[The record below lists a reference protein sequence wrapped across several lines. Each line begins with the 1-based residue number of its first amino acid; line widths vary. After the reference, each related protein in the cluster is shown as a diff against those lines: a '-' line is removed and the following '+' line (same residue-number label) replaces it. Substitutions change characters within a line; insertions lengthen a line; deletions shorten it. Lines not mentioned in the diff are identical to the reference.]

1 MMHHGMGR
9 RLRLTAGAA
18 ALLFTLTACGA
29 ANDAE
34 SMAATAPP
42 TSSPSAE
49 PTASATPETATAAPT
64 TPAPLAM
71 EASTPVSVSIPALD
85 RTADLIETGI
95 RDDRTLEVPPDE
107 EGSPAS
113 WYTGSPT
120 PGEIGA
126 SVLLGHVNSLSDESG
141 VFYDLQSLVEGD
153 EVIVA
158 REDGSTARFE
168 IYRVESF
175 AKNAFPTRAVYYPVP
190 EAELRLITCDNLDGT
205 NPSFPNNLVVFAKLV
220 EAA

>member
-34 SMAATAPP
+34 PMAATAPAVTSAAPGP
-42 TSSPSAE
+42 TPSA
-49 PTASATPETATAAPT
+49 APETA
-64 TPAPLAM
+64 PASEQATLEMA
-71 EASTPVSVSIPALD
+71 ASTPVSVSIPAID

-95 RDDRTLEVPPDE
+95 REDRALEVPPDE

-120 PGEIGA
+120 PGERGA

-141 VFYDLQSLVEGD
+141 VFYNLEALEAGD
-153 EVIVA
+153 EVSVTRA
-158 REDGSTARFE
+158 DGSVAVFE

-175 AKNAFPTRAVYYPVP
+175 PKSSFPTRAVYYPVSD
-190 EAELRLITCDNLDGT
+190 AELRLITCDNLDGT
-205 NPSFPNNLVVFAKLV
+205 NPDFPNNLIVFAKLV

>member
-34 SMAATAPP
+34 PMAATAPP
-42 TSSPSAE
+42 TASPTAEPSA
-49 PTASATPETATAAPT
+49 SAAPETAEPT

-71 EASTPVSVSIPALD
+71 AASTPVSVSIPALD

-95 RDDRTLEVPPDE
+95 REDRTLEVPPDE

-126 SVLLGHVNSLSDESG
+126 SVLLGHVNSLADESG
-141 VFYDLQSLVEGD
+141 VFYDLQSLEEGD
-153 EVIVA
+153 AVSVT
-158 REDGSTARFE
+158 REDGSTAQFE

-190 EAELRLITCDNLDGT
+190 AAELRLITCDNLDGT
-205 NPSFPNNLVVFAKLV
+205 NPDFPNNLVVFAKLV
-220 EAA
+220 DAG

>member
-29 ANDAE
+29 ANDTE
-34 SMAATAPP
+34 PMAATAPP
-42 TSSPSAE
+42 AASPTAE
-49 PTASATPETATAAPT
+49 PTASAAPESAEPAA
-64 TPAPLAM
+64 PAPLAM
-71 EASTPVSVSIPALD
+71 AASTPVSVSIPALD
-85 RTADLIETGI
+85 RTADLIQTGM
-95 RDDRTLEVPPDE
+95 RDDRTLEVPPGE

-120 PGEIGA
+120 PGEIGT

-141 VFYDLQSLVEGD
+141 VFYDLQALAEGD
-153 EVIVA
+153 QVSVT
-158 REDGSTARFE
+158 REDGSTAQFE

-190 EAELRLITCDNLDGT
+190 DAELRLITCDNLDGT
-205 NPSFPNNLVVFAKLV
+205 NPDFPNNFVVFAKLV
-220 EAA
+220 DAG